1 MTLRTLEE
9 YRATGTLANLD
20 EDWLAEIESDPTDI
34 DWYLGIA
41 QGLAASGEEARA
53 RDLLELYDA
62 ELVDRDLW
70 AVRLDLL
77 RRGGATAV
85 KPARLQK
92 EVVTTLEKLWRG
104 KSNFAAAVA
113 HVHLDRPTEDP
124 ARLWDK
130 VNRLQ
135 SLLVYDVG
143 AVVLMPAQGVGR
155 VAEVN
160 LPLESLKVDF
170 ENKKGVTVGLR
181 AAAKMLKLLPE
192 GHLLR
197 RKVEEP
203 EALARLRDEDP
214 PALLRAVLES
224 ADGPL
229 TGAEV
234 RERLTG
240 IVPEARWASWWATA
254 RRHPQVVASSG
265 GRQSYRWEA
274 SQAGALASVRRAFG
288 RADTRGRIDLLRK
301 NADRDA
307 TLAREMAGD
316 LASTATEIAES
327 QAGLA
332 FEIWF
337 ALERVG
343 QLPESLQDLAG
354 RLVGPGVDARA
365 LLAGIDE
372 RMLRERA
379 LNMMRERRPDWPAVW
394 RDQLQREEDPRVL
407 DQISEGL
414 AASDAEALDRLLD
427 DVIGQPRRAPAAF
440 TWLAERAADDEQL
453 RTRAP
458 LRLLQ
463 QLLSALDDPELA
475 RFRVRLR
482 ALADSGGTIPR
493 LFAHFEADQAAVAIE
508 SIRRAHGLE
517 SYHKEPLAAALEM
530 RFPALR
536 AEVAAADQPLYAT
549 AAAIES
555 RRLELK
561 KLTEVEIPANRKA
574 IAEARAMGDLRENF
588 EYKSARDRHEF
599 LNARVA
605 ALDAELRRARPI
617 DLAGFDPSEVRIGG
631 RVRLSGPGGEL
642 VYSILGPWDSQPEAG
657 ILSYE
662 SELGRQLLG
671 RRPGESVEIGGATF
685 TVVAIEAAG

>member
-62 ELVDRDLW
+62 ELVDRGLW

-77 RRGGATAV
+77 RRGGPSVV

-92 EVVTTLEKLWRG
+92 EIVTTLENLWRG
-104 KSNFAAAVA
+104 KSSFGAAVA

-143 AVVLMPAQGVGR
+143 AVVLMPGQGVGR

-170 ENKKGVTVGLR
+170 EKKKGVTVGLR

-197 RKVEEP
+197 RMLEEP

-240 IVPEARWASWWATA
+240 IVPEARWASWWASA
-254 RRHPQVVASSG
+254 RRHPQVVASTG

-274 SQAGALASVRRAFG
+274 SQEGALAAVRRAFG
-288 RADTRGRIDLLRK
+288 RADTRGRIELLRK
-301 NADRDA
+301 NADRDPA
-307 TLAREMAGD
+307 LAREMAGD
-316 LASTATEIAES
+316 LASTASEIAGS

-343 QLPESLQDLAG
+343 QLPESLQDLAA

-372 RMLRERA
+372 RLLRERA
-379 LNMMRERRPDWPAVW
+379 LAMMRERRPDWPAVW
-394 RDQLQREEDPRVL
+394 RDQLQREEDARVL
-407 DQISEGL
+407 DQLAEGL
-414 AASDAEALDRLLD
+414 ADSDPEALDRLLD

-440 TWLAERAADDEQL
+440 TWLAERAAEDEKL
-453 RTRAP
+453 RARAP

-493 LFAHFEADQAAVAIE
+493 LFAHFEPEQAAVAIE

-517 SYHKEPLAAALEM
+517 SYQKDPLAAALEM

-536 AEVAAADQPLYAT
+536 AEAASADQPIYAT
-549 AAAIES
+549 AAAIEA
-555 RRLELK
+555 RRQELR
-561 KLTEVEIPANRKA
+561 KLTDVEIPSNRKA

-617 DLAGFDPSEVRIGG
+617 DFAGFDPSEVRIGG
-631 RVRLSGPGGEL
+631 RVRLSGSAGEL
-642 VYSILGPWDSQPEAG
+642 VYSILGPWDSQPDAG

-685 TVVAIEAAG
+685 TVASIEAAG

>member
-62 ELVDRDLW
+62 ELVDRGLW

-77 RRGGATAV
+77 RRGGPSVV

-92 EVVTTLEKLWRG
+92 EIVTTLENLWRG
-104 KSNFAAAVA
+104 KGNFGAAVA

-143 AVVLMPAQGVGR
+143 AVVLMPGQGVGR

-170 ENKKGVTVGLR
+170 EKKKGVTVGLR

-197 RKVEEP
+197 RMLEEP

-240 IVPEARWASWWATA
+240 IVPEARWASWWASA
-254 RRHPQVVASSG
+254 RRHPQVVASTG

-274 SQAGALASVRRAFG
+274 SQEGALAAVRRAFG
-288 RADTRGRIDLLRK
+288 RADTRGRIELLRK
-301 NADRDA
+301 NADRDPA
-307 TLAREMAGD
+307 LAREMAGD
-316 LASTATEIAES
+316 LASTASEIAGS

-343 QLPESLQDLAG
+343 QLPESLQDLAA

-372 RMLRERA
+372 RLLRERA
-379 LNMMRERRPDWPAVW
+379 LAMMRERRPDWPAVW
-394 RDQLQREEDPRVL
+394 RDQLQREEDARVL
-407 DQISEGL
+407 DQLAEGL
-414 AASDAEALDRLLD
+414 ADSDPEALDRLLD

-440 TWLAERAADDEQL
+440 TWLAERAAEDEKL
-453 RTRAP
+453 RARAP

-493 LFAHFEADQAAVAIE
+493 LFAHFEPEQAAVAIE

-517 SYHKEPLAAALEM
+517 SYQKDPLAAALEM

-536 AEVAAADQPLYAT
+536 AEAASADQPIYAT
-549 AAAIES
+549 AAAIEA
-555 RRLELK
+555 RRQELR
-561 KLTEVEIPANRKA
+561 KLTDVEIPSNRKA

-617 DLAGFDPSEVRIGG
+617 DFAGFDPSEVRIGG
-631 RVRLSGPGGEL
+631 RVRLSGSAGEL
-642 VYSILGPWDSQPEAG
+642 VYSILGPWDSQPDAG

-685 TVVAIEAAG
+685 TVASIEAAG